1 MTFISED
8 NKRAIRNKLDQ
19 KYEKANQIIESSRV
33 RYAEYNVDHS
43 NKYIETVLLAIL
55 FIGMLAALPFIL
67 RITCENFDSRF
78 MQVSALTAYI
88 SIVIHILSIAAN
100 NISNMMKSEILFSFI
115 AKVNN
120 LKDRIRSKI
129 NGIDTASKNLQNEIS
144 QHHLIVPQKNDDIDK
159 EIDTLRNEMLSLDFG
174 NDLCERFRDV
184 MYYLSAIIVNF
195 AAVVIVG
202 SFVADS
208 LYDVIGIHN
217 AVTILIFGILTF
229 VTMFISG
236 SSVNNRTARYIL
248 MLISFIAPILISI
261 VISVAFIASM
271 AIPILVVICMVI
283 AGLAA
288 LFN

>member
-8 NKRAIRNKLDQ
+8 NKRAVRNNLDQ

-88 SIVIHILSIAAN
+88 SIAVHILSIAAN

-184 MYYLSAIIVNF
+184 MYYLSIIMVNIAAI
-195 AAVVIVG
+195 ATVG
-202 SFVADS
+202 SFIADS
-208 LYDVIGIHN
+208 LYDTIGIHN

-236 SSVNNRTARYIL
+236 AVKNRIARYIL

-261 VISVAFIASM
+261 IISVAFIASM
-271 AIPILVVICMVI
+271 AIPILVIICMVI